1 MKYNPNEKVLGQLSK
16 EDKDYLIGIM
26 KQLDPNDSKRAR
38 DILVWSILLWSC
50 DNFMELIALME
61 VFKHRT
67 LQAMDLGQTEIEKE
81 KEDIY
86 K

>member
-16 EDKDYLIGIM
+16 EDKNYIIGMM
-26 KQLDPNDSKRAR
+26 KQIDPNDSKRAR

-50 DNFMELIALME
+50 DNYMELIALME

-67 LQAMDLGQTEIEKE
+67 FQATDLGQSELEKE